1 MRIACPSCQAVY
13 DVPPKMAARRRVR
26 CARCRHEF
34 VPDSLDESPPAA
46 EPRVD
51 MQAVMPIADPVPR
64 LTWPEPPVGPADRL
78 HVDIGPSIVPRP
90 QPSSRARGIETAMAL
105 SLSVLVLCAAGAAA
119 YVWRSDVMAA
129 WPPSQ
134 RLFRAL
140 ELD

>member
-1 MRIACPSCQAVY
+1 
-13 DVPPKMAARRRVR
+13 MAARRRVR

-34 VPDSLDESPPAA
+34 VPDSLDESPPVA

-51 MQAVMPIADPVPR
+51 MPVVTPIADPVPR
-64 LTWPEPPVGPADRL
+64 LTWPEPAVGPADRL
-78 HVDIGPSIVPRP
+78 HVDIGLPVVPRP
-90 QPSSRARGIETAMAL
+90 QRAPRARVIETAMAL
-105 SLSVLVLCAAGAAA
+105 SLSVLVLFAAGAAA
-119 YVWRSDVMAA
+119 YVWRTDVMAA

>member
-13 DVPPKMAARRRVR
+13 DVPPQMAARRRVR

-34 VPDSLDESPPAA
+34 VPDSPDESPPAA
-46 EPRVD
+46 EPR
-51 MQAVMPIADPVPR
+51 AVPQ
-64 LTWPEPPVGPADRL
+64 LTWPEPQVGPAERL
-78 HVDIGPSIVPRP
+78 HVDIGPLVDPRS

-134 RLFRAL
+134 RLFRVL